1 SLYHF
6 PVPTRRGCPGVFAQP
21 ILRLRLWQGLLIP
34 GVKGRQWTIQRVGV
48 ATFIRVGQPGL
59 IVRVLDKLFDPQVEA
74 SQTRGAQCAV
84 NNDARR
90 REALYAPFV
99 ASFVARTVAFGIIPE

>member
-1 SLYHF
+1 
-6 PVPTRRGCPGVFAQP
+6 
-21 ILRLRLWQGLLIP
+21 LIP

-59 IVRVLDKLFDPQVEA
+59 IVSVLDKLFDPQVEA

-84 NNDARR
+84 NNNARR

-99 ASFVARTVAFGIIPE
+99 ASFVARTVAFGIIPESDAQEIGGRFANLVVMRFGLVKKVHQI